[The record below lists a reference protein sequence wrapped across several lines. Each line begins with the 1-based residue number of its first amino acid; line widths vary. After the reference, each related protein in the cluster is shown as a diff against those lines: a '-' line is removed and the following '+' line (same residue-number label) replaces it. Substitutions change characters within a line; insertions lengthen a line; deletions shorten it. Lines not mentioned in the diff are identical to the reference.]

1 MLMKSIL
8 FVDDD
13 ERVLN
18 GLRRLLMPYDGTW
31 RTEFACGAEE
41 ALRIL
46 AQGARDVI
54 VSDLRMPGINGA
66 ELLARISKLH
76 PQMVR
81 IILSGTLEEDLRSQ
95 ATLVAHQYLSKPC
108 DPEVLKAI
116 LNRAFA
122 LRDVLVE
129 PALRE
134 LISGTVSLPSTPTLY
149 TELMDAVRSS
159 ETSVQ
164 QLGAIIARDPAMTAK
179 VLQLVN
185 SAFFGFSRSVG
196 NPADAVAFLGVD
208 AIAALALS
216 ISAFSLFR
224 PLGARRFSIEH
235 LQAHSLAVA
244 SVAREIA
251 KSQKNLRKSLVDD
264 AFTAGI
270 LHDLGKLMLFCH
282 HPEKYE
288 RVLDMAE
295 ERKVWPGTA
304 ERELLGTTHAEIGG
318 YLLWLWGLPDC
329 VAEAVTFH
337 HNPSACPADHF
348 GALTAV
354 HVADALVR
362 SASGGASAPAAELDT
377 DYLTRIGVIHELPA
391 WEALAGEV
399 LLSHNAS

>member
-1 MLMKSIL
+1 MKSIL

-13 ERVLN
+13 EKVLN
-18 GLRRLLMPYDGTW
+18 GLRRLLMPFDGTW
-31 RTEFACGAEE
+31 QTEFACGAEE
-41 ALRIL
+41 GLRIL
-46 AQGARDVI
+46 SEGARDVI
-54 VSDLRMPGINGA
+54 VADLRMPGISGV
-66 ELLARISKLH
+66 ELLEQVSKLY

-129 PALRE
+129 PALRA
-134 LISGTVSLPSTPTLY
+134 LISGTVSLPSTPSLY
-149 TELMDAVRSS
+149 TELMEAVRSS
-159 ETSVQ
+159 EASVQ

-185 SAFFGFSRSVG
+185 SAFFGISRAVG

-216 ISAFSLFR
+216 ISAFSLFQ
-224 PLGARRFSIEH
+224 PLGAKRFSIEQ
-235 LQAHSLAVA
+235 LQGHSVAVA
-244 SVAREIA
+244 GIAREIA
-251 KSQKNLRKSLVDD
+251 KSQKTRPKSLVDD
-264 AFTAGI
+264 TFTAGI

-282 HPEKYE
+282 HPKKYE
-288 RVLDMAE
+288 AALDLAE
-295 ERKVWPGTA
+295 KRKVCLRTA
-304 ERELLGTTHAEIGG
+304 ERELLGTTHAEMGG
-318 YLLWLWGLPDC
+318 YLLWLWGLPDR

-337 HNPSACPADHF
+337 HNPSACPADRF
-348 GALTAV
+348 DALTAV

-362 SASGGASAPAAELDT
+362 SSSAGTSPLEAGLDV
-377 DYLTRIGVIHELPA
+377 DYLTRIGVIDELPN
-391 WEALAGEV
+391 WEDLAGEV
-399 LLSHNAS
+399 LSRERVR

>member
-1 MLMKSIL
+1 MKSIL

-13 ERVLN
+13 EKVLN
-18 GLRRLLMPYDGTW
+18 GLRRLLMPFDGTW
-31 RTEFACGAEE
+31 QTEFACGAEE
-41 ALRIL
+41 GLRL
-46 AQGARDVI
+46 LSQGARDVI
-54 VSDLRMPGINGA
+54 VADLRMPGINGV
-66 ELLARISKLH
+66 ELLKQVSKLY

-81 IILSGTLEEDLRSQ
+81 IILSGTLVEDLRSQ

-129 PALRE
+129 PALRA

-149 TELMDAVRSS
+149 TELMEAVRSS
-159 ETSVQ
+159 EASVQ

-185 SAFFGFSRSVG
+185 SAFFGISRAVG

-224 PLGARRFSIEH
+224 SQGAKRFSIER
-235 LQAHSLAVA
+235 LQGHSVAVA
-244 SVAREIA
+244 GIAREIA
-251 KSQKNLRKSLVDD
+251 KSQKNRPKSLVDD
-264 AFTAGI
+264 TFTAGI

-282 HPEKYE
+282 HPKKYE
-288 RVLDMAE
+288 AAMDLAE
-295 ERKVWPGTA
+295 ARKVWLRDA

-318 YLLWLWGLPDC
+318 YLLWLWGLPDS

-348 GALTAV
+348 DALTAV

-362 SASGGASAPAAELDT
+362 ASTAETSAPEAGLDI
-377 DYLTRIGVIHELPA
+377 DYLTRIGMIHELPN
-391 WEALAGEV
+391 WRALAGEV
-399 LLSHNAS
+399 LSRESVL

>member
-1 MLMKSIL
+1 
-8 FVDDD
+8 
-13 ERVLN
+13 
-18 GLRRLLMPYDGTW
+18 
-31 RTEFACGAEE
+31 
-41 ALRIL
+41 
-46 AQGARDVI
+46 VI
-54 VSDLRMPGINGA
+54 VADLRMPGTNGV
-66 ELLARISKLH
+66 ELLSQISRLY

-108 DPEVLKAI
+108 DPDVLKAI

-129 PALRE
+129 PALRA

-149 TELMDAVRSS
+149 TELMEAVRSS
-159 ETSVQ
+159 EASVQ

-179 VLQLVN
+179 VLQLIN
-185 SAFFGFSRSVG
+185 SAFFGISRSVG

-235 LQAHSLAVA
+235 LQEHSVAVA
-244 SVAREIA
+244 SVASEIA
-251 KSQKNLRKSLVDD
+251 KSQKNRSKSLVDD
-264 AFTAGI
+264 TFTAGI
-270 LHDLGKLMLFCH
+270 LHDLGKLMLFCY
-282 HPEKYE
+282 HPKKYE
-288 RVLDMAE
+288 GALDLAE
-295 ERKVWPGTA
+295 KRKVPVRTA

-318 YLLWLWGLPDC
+318 YLLWLWGLPDS

-348 GALTAV
+348 DALTAI
-354 HVADALVR
+354 HVAEALVPATR
-362 SASGGASAPAAELDT
+362 GEMSALDAGLDT
-377 DYLTRIGVIHELPA
+377 GYLTRIGVIHELPA
-391 WEALAGEV
+391 WEALAGAV
-399 LLSHNAS
+399 VSRQSVV

>member
-1 MLMKSIL
+1 
-8 FVDDD
+8 
-13 ERVLN
+13 
-18 GLRRLLMPYDGTW
+18 
-31 RTEFACGAEE
+31 
-41 ALRIL
+41 
-46 AQGARDVI
+46 VI
-54 VSDLRMPGINGA
+54 VADLRMPGINGV
-66 ELLARISKLH
+66 ELLKQVSKLY

-129 PALRE
+129 PALRA

-149 TELMDAVRSS
+149 TELMEAVRSS
-159 ETSVQ
+159 EASVQ

-185 SAFFGFSRSVG
+185 SAFFGISRAVG

-224 PLGARRFSIEH
+224 SLGAKRFSIER
-235 LQAHSLAVA
+235 LQRHSVAVA
-244 SVAREIA
+244 GIAREIA
-251 KSQKNLRKSLVDD
+251 KSQKNRPKSLVDD
-264 AFTAGI
+264 TFTAGI

-282 HPEKYE
+282 HPKKYE
-288 RVLDMAE
+288 AALDLAE
-295 ERKVWPGTA
+295 ARKVWLRDA

-318 YLLWLWGLPDC
+318 YLLWLWGLPDS

-348 GALTAV
+348 DALTAV
-354 HVADALVR
+354 HVADALAR
-362 SASGGASAPAAELDT
+362 ASSGETSALEAGLDV
-377 DYLTRIGVIHELPA
+377 DYLTRIGLIHELPA

-399 LLSHNAS
+399 LSRESVL

>member
-1 MLMKSIL
+1 MKSIL

-13 ERVLN
+13 EKVLN
-18 GLRRLLMPYDGTW
+18 GLRRLLMPFDGTW
-31 RTEFACGAEE
+31 HTEFACGAEQ

-46 AQGARDVI
+46 SQEGRDVI
-54 VSDLRMPGINGA
+54 VADLRMPGINGV
-66 ELLARISKLH
+66 ELLAQVSKLY

-108 DPEVLKAI
+108 DPEVLKSI

-129 PALRE
+129 PALRA

-149 TELMDAVRSS
+149 TELMEAVRSS
-159 ETSVQ
+159 EASVQ

-185 SAFFGFSRSVG
+185 SAFFGISRSIG

-208 AIAALALS
+208 AIAALAIS
-216 ISAFSLFR
+216 ISAFSLFQPR
-224 PLGARRFSIEH
+224 GASRFSIEH
-235 LQAHSLAVA
+235 LQGHSLAVA
-244 SVAREIA
+244 GVAREIA
-251 KSQKNLRKSLVDD
+251 KSQRKRAKSLVDD
-264 AFTAGI
+264 TFTAGI

-282 HPEKYE
+282 HPKKYE
-288 RVLDMAE
+288 GALDLAE
-295 ERKVWPGTA
+295 KRKVCLRTA

-318 YLLWLWGLPDC
+318 YLLWLWGLPDS
-329 VAEAVTFH
+329 VAEAVAFH

-348 GALTAV
+348 DALTAV
-354 HVADALVR
+354 HVAEVLVR
-362 SASGGASAPAAELDT
+362 STHAGTSALEAGLDM
-377 DYLTRIGVIHELPA
+377 DYLTRIGAIHELPE
-391 WEALAGEV
+391 WEALAGDV
-399 LLSHNAS
+399 LSRQSVS